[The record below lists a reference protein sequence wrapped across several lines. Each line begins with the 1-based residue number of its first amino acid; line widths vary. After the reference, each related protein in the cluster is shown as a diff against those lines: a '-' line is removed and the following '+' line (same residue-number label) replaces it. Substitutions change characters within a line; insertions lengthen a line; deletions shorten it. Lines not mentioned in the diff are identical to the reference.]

1 MKKDVS
7 SGELATIIADARPIN
22 PRRKWVIGFSIFV
35 LLGLIFW
42 FFSRNDDH
50 DTGPTYETQNLTRG
64 NISLVVTATGNLA
77 PTNQVTVGS
86 ELSGTV
92 SDVFVDTNDIVK
104 KDQPMAQLDTTKL
117 TQLTERSRAI
127 LLAAK
132 ARVSQANAT
141 LLESSAKL
149 TRFQDLHRISDG
161 KTPSKADMETANAS
175 VDRAQADL

>member
-22 PRRKWVIGFSIFV
+22 PRRKWFIGFSIFV

-92 SDVFVDTNDIVK
+92 SDVFVDTNK
-104 KDQPMAQLDTTKL
+104 SMAVFEEWMQ
-117 TQLTERSRAI
+117 
-127 LLAAK
+127 K
-132 ARVSQANAT
+132 ARPAGTHGPSGLRRPLHFKRVCRPVDGAFR
-141 LLESSAKL
+141 LPSS
-149 TRFQDLHRISDG
+149 
-161 KTPSKADMETANAS
+161 
-175 VDRAQADL
+175 